1 MSDIEVV
8 PLCVRAARAD
18 DLDAVLAVHDL
29 HLGRPSPRPPT
40 ERERAS
46 WDLMMNTPGAT
57 VYLGWIGGDAVGTAT
72 AVLIPSVASD
82 GAPSVLVEAVVTV
95 PHRRRQGI
103 ATAIMGEI
111 SPTRERGAATR
122 FSSFRTSA
130 TPWTARTTSTVGWG
144 SRPRRRASGS
154 TCDGASSGL
163 GGLLQRAGSRRT
175 AAFWWRL
182 HAPWA

>member
-111 SPTRERGAATR
+111 LADARARGCNKVQLLSHKRHAM
-122 FSSFRTSA
+122 
-130 TPWTARTTSTVGWG
+130 
-144 SRPRRRASGS
+144 
-154 TCDGASSGL
+154 DGAHDLYRRL
-163 GGLLQRAGSRRT
+163 GFEAEAEGFRFHL
-175 AAFWWRL
+175 
-182 HAPWA
+182 